1 MDRGIVKQA
10 ATRKMFRVDA
20 LYRVVAGIGMN
31 VEQKNYM
38 TYDIVDCLSRNAL
51 IIIIE
56 SRAHATCK
64 KKKKKQERFL
74 EEPNCFRA
82 KAENNCR
89 YASHLFLTSFF
100 HSHSPTVFV
109 ANFIQRANET
119 LQKTKLSQ
127 IRQTSATFI
136 FNGQRKFISFSQ
148 MMTPWSNLISRII
161 IIIIIKK

>member
-64 KKKKKQERFL
+64 KKKKNKNDFWKSRIVFERKRRTIADMRRIYFSPPSFTHIRQRFL
-74 EEPNCFRA
+74 
-82 KAENNCR
+82 
-89 YASHLFLTSFF
+89 
-100 HSHSPTVFV
+100 
-109 ANFIQRANET
+109 
-119 LQKTKLSQ
+119 LQ
-127 IRQTSATFI
+127 
-136 FNGQRKFISFSQ
+136 ISFSAQ
-148 MMTPWSNLISRII
+148 MKRFRRQN
-161 IIIIIKK
+161 